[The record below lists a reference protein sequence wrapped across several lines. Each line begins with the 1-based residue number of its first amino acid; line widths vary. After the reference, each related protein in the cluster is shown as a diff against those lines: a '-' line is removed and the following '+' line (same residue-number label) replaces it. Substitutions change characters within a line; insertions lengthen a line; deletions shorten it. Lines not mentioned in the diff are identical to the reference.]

1 MFQPARPLLMW
12 SREANFRARWNGS
25 LKVVETVAMSPMCS
39 VTAAMAESRVSGSNP
54 PRAL

>member
-12 SREANFRARWNGS
+12 SREANLRARWNGS